1 MQFLHVH
8 GERVIKVVIWGRHI
22 LGRATVKCKA
32 PEMEKNLEFS
42 DYRKKA
48 NESRAVVLKF
58 CFLNHLEGLSK
69 HNFLGLKPRV
79 CDSADLKWG
88 LRI

>member
-58 CFLNHLEGLSK
+58 CFSESFGGLVETQLSGPQTQS
-69 HNFLGLKPRV
+69 L
-79 CDSADLKWG
+79 
-88 LRI
+88 

>member
-8 GERVIKVVIWGRHI
+8 GERVINAVIWGRHI

-42 DYRKKA
+42 DNRRKA

-58 CFLNHLEGLSK
+58 CFSESLEGLLK
-69 HNFLGLKPRV
+69 HSFLGLKPRV
-79 CDSADLKWG
+79 CDSVDLK
-88 LRI
+88 